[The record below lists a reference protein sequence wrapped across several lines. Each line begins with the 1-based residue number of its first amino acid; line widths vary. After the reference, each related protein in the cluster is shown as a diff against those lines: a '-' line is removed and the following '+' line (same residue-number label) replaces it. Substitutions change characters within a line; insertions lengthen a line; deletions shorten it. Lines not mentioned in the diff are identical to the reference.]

1 MTEAASRRT
10 RLAAVLAILIGG
22 AIGIIGST
30 QTWLEATVDDG
41 SAVPIPVP
49 GTDALAVVA
58 PLSLAALALALALT
72 IVGRVL
78 RYAFA
83 VIAVALGAG
92 LGWGAFRIASQRPVD
107 AVAGPVTD
115 ATGLSGAQGIAGVV
129 SEITA
134 TPWPAVTV
142 AASVLIIL
150 GGVVALATAHRWT
163 SAGRKYRTD
172 RTSGPRGSIDSWDDL
187 SRGED
192 PTT

>member
-10 RLAAVLAILIGG
+10 RLWAVLAILVGG
-22 AIGIIGST
+22 ALGIIGST
-30 QTWLEATVDDG
+30 QTWLEATIDDG
-41 SAVPIPVP
+41 SQVPVAVP
-49 GTDALAVVA
+49 GADALAVLA

-115 ATGLSGAQGIAGVV
+115 ATGLSGEQGIAGIV
-129 SEITA
+129 SGITA
-134 TPWPAVTV
+134 TSWPWVTV
-142 AASVLIIL
+142 AASLLIVL
-150 GGVVALATAHRWT
+150 GGGVALATAHRWST
-163 SAGRKYRTD
+163 AGRKYRTD
-172 RTSGPRGSIDSWDDL
+172 RAAGPRDSIDSWDDL